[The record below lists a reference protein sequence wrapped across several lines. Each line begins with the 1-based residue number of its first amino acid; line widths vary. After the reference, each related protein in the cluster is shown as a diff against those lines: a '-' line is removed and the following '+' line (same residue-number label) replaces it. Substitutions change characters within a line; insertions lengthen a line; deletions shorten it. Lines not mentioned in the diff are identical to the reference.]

1 MASAPIQQ
9 RHALIERLR
18 ELMPNVSVRQL
29 CYLLNINRQW
39 YYQHRHSCVQDDRDR
54 SLCLALQE
62 LRNDFAGYGYRR
74 MTKALQRQ
82 GWKIN
87 HKRVERVM
95 QQAGLICRR
104 KPRYVHTTD
113 SNHSE
118 PIYANLIKDL
128 HIEAPHQCWVAD
140 LTYVRLPE
148 GCVYLACL
156 LDAYSRKCIGWCLSR
171 KMDSNLPLQAL
182 EMALAERLIAP
193 GFIHHSDRGRQYCSF
208 AYVNRLQSVGIQLSM
223 SAPGQ
228 PTQNAR
234 AESFFKTLKYEE
246 VYVHH
251 YQTFEEA
258 QAHVQT
264 FLEDVYNAKRLH
276 SSLEYVPPN
285 EFEEKYLKC

>member
-1 MASAPIQQ
+1 
-9 RHALIERLR
+9 
-18 ELMPNVSVRQL
+18 MPNVSVRKL

-39 YYQHRHSCVQDDRDR
+39 YYQHRHSCVKDGRDR

-62 LRNDFAGYGYRR
+62 LRKDFAGYGYRR

-118 PIYANLIKDL
+118 PIYANLIKDM
-128 HIEAPHQCWVAD
+128 HVEAPNQCWVAD

-148 GCVYLACL
+148 GFVYLACL

-171 KMDSNLPLQAL
+171 KMDSTLPLQAL
-182 EMALAERLIAP
+182 EMALAERPIAS
-193 GFIHHSDRGRQYCSF
+193 GLIHHSDRGRQYCSF
-208 AYVNRLQSVGIQLSM
+208 AYVHRLQSVGIQLSM

-258 QAHVQT
+258 QAHLQT

-285 EFEEKYLKC
+285 EFEEKYLMC